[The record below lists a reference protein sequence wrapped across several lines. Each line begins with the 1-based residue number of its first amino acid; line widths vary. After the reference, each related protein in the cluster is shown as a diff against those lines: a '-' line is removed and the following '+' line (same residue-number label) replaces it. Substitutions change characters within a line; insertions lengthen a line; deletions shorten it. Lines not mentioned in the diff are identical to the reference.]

1 MNFSSAFNKVVNYIL
16 TLLLIISFL
25 FALLIRCSYNDYSM
39 QYGNY
44 HYISACTKEEFE
56 ILLDRYDINT
66 VQDIFNLSDTV
77 VIASCETALKIY
89 DSVVSCNVKV
99 EKVLKGDIIKG
110 DSIKVLET
118 VTFNDDKKTV
128 SNFYGGVPLLLNN
141 EYILFLNK
149 QNQHKKHEEKV
160 YYITSESPLGK
171 YLIDGN
177 FYKNDNSTI
186 CLNDLKTVSF
196 VAQDDLSLDAY
207 KKFYFEIQS
216 EFLR

>member
-1 MNFSSAFNKVVNYIL
+1 M
-16 TLLLIISFL
+16 
-25 FALLIRCSYNDYSM
+25 
-39 QYGNY
+39 
-44 HYISACTKEEFE
+44 
-56 ILLDRYDINT
+56 
-66 VQDIFNLSDTV
+66 
-77 VIASCETALKIY
+77 
-89 DSVVSCNVKV
+89 
-99 EKVLKGDIIKG
+99 
-110 DSIKVLET
+110 
-118 VTFNDDKKTV
+118 
-128 SNFYGGVPLLLNN
+128 
-141 EYILFLNK
+141 FLNK